1 MKSKSKA
8 VALLQS
14 ATLGAF
20 VLTTASVRPLLAGQ
34 EQSTGSRQIVAEE
47 FTKERP
53 ATSPPATPQPRR
65 GKTNG
70 NSPARPAQSINGTV
84 SNAPHRARRRV
95 YRRASAKP
103 IETSASPSGGALEV
117 AQLGLTLWR
126 LRPSMETDRGARL
139 LEQESASAGDERE
152 WTPERVE
159 AESQLR
165 IGDRLRLSIES
176 PRTGYLYVIDREQY
190 SDGTL
195 GDPYL
200 IFPTLRTRGG
210 DNQVRAGRLIEI
222 PSQEDSPPYF
232 KLTRSRENQT
242 GEVLTVI
249 VTPRPIEELSIERNR
264 LKLTSEQVVRW
275 EKMWGVSA
283 ERFEMDGGAGTA
295 WTKEE
300 QGAGATMGRSL
311 TQEEPGPQTIYRVAV
326 KSGTP
331 LLITVALGYG
341 SR

>member
-8 VALLQS
+8 VVLLQS
-14 ATLGAF
+14 VTLGAF
-20 VLTTASVRPLLAGQ
+20 VLTTASARPLLAGQ
-34 EQSTGSRQIVAEE
+34 EQNTGSRQIVAEE

-53 ATSPPATPQPRR
+53 AANSSATPQSRR
-65 GKTNG
+65 SKTNV
-70 NSPARPAQSINGTV
+70 NSSVRPAQSIASPSST
-84 SNAPHRARRRV
+84 APHRARRRV

-103 IETSASPSGGALEV
+103 IETSASPPGGAVEV

-126 LRPSMETDRGARL
+126 LRPSTETDRGARL
-139 LEQESASAGDERE
+139 LEQESASDERE

-190 SDGTL
+190 GDGTL
-195 GDPYL
+195 GEPYL

-232 KLTRSRENQT
+232 KLTRSRENQI

-300 QGAGATMGRSL
+300 QGAGAMMGRSL

-326 KSGTP
+326 KPGTP
-331 LLITVALGYG
+331 LLITVPLGYG